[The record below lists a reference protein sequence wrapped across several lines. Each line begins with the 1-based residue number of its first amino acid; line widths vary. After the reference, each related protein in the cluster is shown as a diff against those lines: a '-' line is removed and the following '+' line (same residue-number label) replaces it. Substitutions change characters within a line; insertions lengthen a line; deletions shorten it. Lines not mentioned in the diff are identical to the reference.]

1 MGFTNRGGSTVNTK
15 NFLGVSSMNIKKT
28 NIIVIVLC
36 IIYVQAAFIVGKA
49 VEKSEQ
55 EKLTQDYGE
64 WMDETLPGDEETSQV
79 EEDTTPEEDTAPE
92 GVTTP
97 EEDTAPE
104 GVTTPE
110 EDTAPE
116 GVTTPEEDTAPEEDT
131 VPEEDTIPE
140 EVTTEEDTT
149 KKDNGNISPASME
162 DALFIGDSR
171 TVGLYEYSG
180 MTEATFFADVGM
192 SVYNIDKKEIVVSGI
207 GKVSFEQLING
218 KKYGKIYLM
227 LGINEVGY
235 NLEKTMERYAQLVQ
249 RIRDA
254 QPDAAIFVQANLH
267 VTKERSDTDAVCNN
281 SVINRFN
288 EGVSKIADNETIFYL
303 DANVLFDDGNGNLSK
318 DKSYDTAHILA
329 KYYVQWADWIKE
341 QTASALQ

>member
-104 GVTTPE
+104 
-110 EDTAPE
+110 
-116 GVTTPEEDTAPEEDT
+116 EDT

-171 TVGLYEYSG
+171 TVGLSEYSG

-235 NLEKTMERYAQLVQ
+235 NFEKTMEHYAQLVQ

-267 VTKERSDTDAVCNN
+267 VTKDRSDTDAVCNN

-318 DKSYDTAHILA
+318 DKSYDSAHILA

>member
-1 MGFTNRGGSTVNTK
+1 
-15 NFLGVSSMNIKKT
+15 MNIKKT

-64 WMDETLPGDEETSQV
+64 WMDETLQGDEETSQV
-79 EEDTTPEEDTAPE
+79 EEGTTPEEVTAPE

-97 EEDTAPE
+97 EEDTTPE

-110 EDTAPE
+110 EDTI
-116 GVTTPEEDTAPEEDT
+116 PEEDTT
-131 VPEEDTIPE
+131 PE

-171 TVGLYEYSG
+171 TVGLSEYSG

-227 LGINEVGY
+227 LGINELGY
-235 NLEKTMERYAQLVQ
+235 NLEKTMEHYAQLVQ

-267 VTKERSDTDAVCNN
+267 VTKDRSDTDAVYNN

-288 EGVSKIADNETIFYL
+288 EGVSNIADNETIFYL

-318 DKSYDTAHILA
+318 DKSYDSAHILA

>member
-1 MGFTNRGGSTVNTK
+1 
-15 NFLGVSSMNIKKT
+15 MNIKKT

-64 WMDETLPGDEETSQV
+64 WMDETLPGDEETSTV
-79 EEDTTPEEDTAPE
+79 EEDTTPD
-92 GVTTP
+92 G
-97 EEDTAPE
+97 
-104 GVTTPE
+104 
-110 EDTAPE
+110 
-116 GVTTPEEDTAPEEDT
+116 DTAPEEDT
-131 VPEEDTIPE
+131 APVEDTATEEDTTPEEDTIPE

-171 TVGLYEYSG
+171 TVGLFEYSG
-180 MTEATFFADVGM
+180 MIEATFFADVGM

-218 KKYGKIYLM
+218 RKYEKIYLM
-227 LGINEVGY
+227 LGINELGY
-235 NLEKTMERYAQLVQ
+235 NLEKTMEHYAQLVQ
-249 RIRDA
+249 RIQDA

-267 VTKERSDTDAVCNN
+267 VTKDRSDTDAVYNN
-281 SVINRFN
+281 KVINRFN

-318 DKSYDTAHILA
+318 DKSYDSAHILA
-329 KYYVQWADWIKE
+329 KYYVQWADLIKE